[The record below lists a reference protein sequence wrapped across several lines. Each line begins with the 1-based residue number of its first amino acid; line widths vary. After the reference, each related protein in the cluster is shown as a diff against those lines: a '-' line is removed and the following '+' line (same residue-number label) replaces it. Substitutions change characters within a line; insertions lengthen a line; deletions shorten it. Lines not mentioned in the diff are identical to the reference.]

1 MCADN
6 TFLHFVTTS
15 QSVGRLPDT
24 GYASPSTTAGTY
36 VASASSGRRRNDENG
51 FDVGDYEHRDKQGSS
66 SNLDNHQHYI
76 LPTKLPSQGG
86 KRYRVKEEPTKI
98 FRRGS
103 SLSIFP
109 FYRFRE
115 ARRRRRIGAAVPTTR
130 LRRRRARTRS
140 SSSGAPTSQTRT
152 RTTTTTTITT
162 TTTSTPTTTTST
174 GRSSSTSLSR
184 PISAVRRRP
193 RRGGSLRGRRQS

>member
-6 TFLHFVTTS
+6 TFLHS
-15 QSVGRLPDT
+15 LQSVGTLPDT

-51 FDVGDYEHRDKQGSS
+51 FDVGDYEHRDKQGSG

-98 FRRGS
+98 
-103 SLSIFP
+103 
-109 FYRFRE
+109 
-115 ARRRRRIGAAVPTTR
+115 V
-130 LRRRRARTRS
+130 RRA
-140 SSSGAPTSQTRT
+140 GVF
-152 RTTTTTTITT
+152 TIDF
-162 TTTSTPTTTTST
+162 SI
-174 GRSSSTSLSR
+174 L
-184 PISAVRRRP
+184 
-193 RRGGSLRGRRQS
+193 